1 MSDSQIQAACEAI
14 LQRLDEYID
23 RELSPRDMHVVER
36 HLEECL
42 RCADR
47 YRFEVSLIRGIQ
59 NRLRRLH
66 LPGELAARIGR
77 RLEAE
82 IQRPTGG

>member
-1 MSDSQIQAACEAI
+1 MSESEIQAACEAI

-23 RELSPRDMHVVER
+23 RELSPTDMQMVER

-42 RCADR
+42 HCADR
-47 YRFEVSLIRGIQ
+47 YRFEISLIRGIQ
-59 NRLRRLH
+59 NRLRRIR
-66 LPGELAARIGR
+66 LPDDLAATIGR

-82 IQRPTGG
+82 IRGPAGR